1 MSFLHVL
8 SQIGAGVL
16 KAAPVLGDVVG
27 GPLGFAIRTG
37 AGIASAE
44 LNHGPQAGAAKA
56 DSAMAVA
63 TASPALAASPLP
75 ADSRAQHIRQFI
87 DAVVAALNAISALFP
102 SPTPPTT

>member
-1 MSFLHVL
+1 MSFIHVL
-8 SQIGAGVL
+8 SQIGGGIL

-44 LNHGPQAGAAKA
+44 LTHNGQAGEVKA
-56 DSAMAVA
+56 GSAMAVA

-75 ADSRAQHIRQFI
+75 ADSRSQHIRAFI
-87 DAVVAALNAISALFP
+87 DAIVKALNEISALFP
-102 SPTPPTT
+102 AQPAPPA